1 MINVDGPSTDQNQSE
16 FLLCDLSN
24 RKEVAAKRYCRQDRN
39 ISVPRTGGSV
49 EPESQVA
56 QQNYSSNKVD
66 RAKGDMDLNQVHS
79 DDLRSGASNYSNNS
93 ATLHSGDASL
103 IPRTGI
109 EVTKQHHNYIMH
121 GSHTSNIS
129 GANLISASVIPTLQK
144 PIDNV
149 SSFTQSATN
158 PYKNHIARRDDDADD
173 ESLFV
178 PSQRSTPKPPQ
189 SGYHKLKYE
198 KVPDAATDKQV
209 PHLATSV
216 KSGAASRIPPG
227 NDDQL
232 HNVCTEFYNDRTDE
246 SQLRHPTSGHAVPSS
261 TGRTQRE
268 PQLLD
273 QPMEDAASSTIS
285 CESLRQALKD
295 LKHQKAILEDDAIMH
310 PNDADIKQ
318 KILDIDVLIE
328 EITVQVREAMLSQ
341 RSQSADQTHGYS
353 QAEKRKRSD
362 DMKMGSKRQ
371 KVDIQGQKAPD
382 DDMKMKSRVQIKDHH
397 DFWQEYSKK
406 QKSDINK
413 IYRILAREPKNSPR
427 ISQHK
432 ETLEEVDSQTVFGTQ
447 QKPEPNAAL
456 SRLMSYSDP
465 MQARIIQSDHP
476 DVRDIKA
483 TNKKE
488 QLKQQRKNVPEDC
501 DMNKFRDDRRL
512 LEDAIDTFGY
522 KKCKPSNGM
531 WRLEG
536 IITPLHDYQILGDS
550 WMIIK
555 ELSRDRGGILADQM
569 GLGKTIQ
576 CLATA
581 MVNRP
586 ITKQSQDRPKPT
598 LIVVPATIRQQWVQA
613 IEDHVDS
620 NVMKG
625 CLPYKSGI
633 GMNVDALECMAF
645 VIATYDDIRAS
656 YYPSNILKKIEL
668 GDYTDEEKDE
678 LKKTHLGPLHRMQ
691 FHRVILD
698 EAHNIK
704 GDKTQG
710 ASACGALMSTYRW
723 CVTGTPLI
731 NDPIELWSYFN
742 FLKVRWLPS
751 KANFLKLLRGREI
764 PENGDQL
771 TRMINHMILARKSN
785 DIFMGRPLYSIPK
798 CHVETI
804 RVDLFEEES
813 IFYKYVVNDFVDRT
827 NELLQKHEE
836 NGTTPPKELNHA
848 HLTLCLRLRQA
859 ATHLFLLEPVI
870 KRIMRREDIERIQ
883 AELQAINEKTLL
895 CKQIESS
902 IPTAMDE
909 ATFGASKY
917 DHAFDVSSGMEL
929 ALLWHSE
936 GVCKGCLTEL
946 KNAQIYSCGHKLCGS
961 CAGIMIVK
969 ANQLRCAK
977 PRCIECNQELEGG
990 RPDVTK
996 IDEDEDG
1003 LSVDDESDY
1012 GSSNGNEYTS
1022 AHAEEDADY
1031 RRFKEVQATVNSS
1044 RTKSPK
1050 GKDGKPLGN
1059 DHFNFQPRGEA
1070 FMTSL
1075 LTECDKRYSANNPVI
1090 PSSKIGKA
1098 IEVVKCWQRES
1109 PSDKIIIFQ
1118 QFSGG
1123 IGITGRMLQHE
1134 KIGFVYLTGGLSAAK
1149 RDKAIEAFK
1158 NSSKIKVMVASLKC
1172 GGVGLNLTCAN
1183 RVILVEPWFN
1193 HHMELQAF
1201 ARVFRLGQMKPCYFV
1216 NLIATGTLDE
1226 KIFEK

>member
-1 MINVDGPSTDQNQSE
+1 MINVDGPSADQNQSE
-16 FLLCDLSN
+16 FLLCDLSDK
-24 RKEVAAKRYCRQDRN
+24 KEVAANRYCHPDRN

-56 QQNYSSNKVD
+56 QQNYSSKKVD
-66 RAKGDMDLNQVHS
+66 RATGDMDLNQVHS
-79 DDLRSGASNYSNNS
+79 DDLCSGASNYSNNS
-93 ATLHSGDASL
+93 ATLHSGDAFL

-109 EVTKQHHNYIMH
+109 EVTKQHHNHIMH

-149 SSFTQSATN
+149 SFFTQSATN

-189 SGYHKLKYE
+189 SDYHKLKYE
-198 KVPDAATDKQV
+198 KVPDTATDKQV

-232 HNVCTEFYNDRTDE
+232 HNVCTEFYNDRSDE

-285 CESLRQALKD
+285 CESLREALKD

-318 KILDIDVLIE
+318 NILDIDVLIE

-341 RSQSADQTHGYS
+341 RSQSADQTHKYS

-362 DMKMGSKRQ
+362 DMKMGSKKQ

-413 IYRILAREPKNSPR
+413 IYRILAREPKNYPR
-427 ISQHK
+427 ISQQK

-476 DVRDIKA
+476 DMRDIKA

-488 QLKQQRKNVPEDC
+488 QLKQQRKNVPEGC
-501 DMNKFRDDRRL
+501 DMNKFWDDRRL
-512 LEDAIDTFGY
+512 LENAIDTFGY

-586 ITKQSQDRPKPT
+586 ITKQSQDRPKAT
-598 LIVVPATIRQQWVQA
+598 LIVVPATIRQQWMQA

-668 GDYTDEEKDE
+668 GDYTDEEKDT
-678 LKKTHLGPLHRMQ
+678 LKKTHLGPLHRMR

-731 NDPIELWSYFN
+731 NDPI
-742 FLKVRWLPS
+742 
-751 KANFLKLLRGREI
+751 
-764 PENGDQL
+764 D
-771 TRMINHMILARKSN
+771 
-785 DIFMGRPLYSIPK
+785 
-798 CHVETI
+798 
-804 RVDLFEEES
+804 
-813 IFYKYVVNDFVDRT
+813 VVNDFVDRT

-961 CAGIMIVK
+961 CVGIMIVK
-969 ANQLRCAK
+969 ASQLRCAK

-1050 GKDGKPLGN
+1050 GKDGKPL
-1059 DHFNFQPRGEA
+1059 NFQPRGEA

-1118 QFSGG
+1118 QFLGG
-1123 IGITGRMLQHE
+1123 I
-1134 KIGFVYLTGGLSAAK
+1134 GGLSAAK

-1226 KIFEK
+1226 KIFEKQNKKLKDIEECFGAAFRGKGKLRLGDVMGLLGTTSNDVDNNAAQNA